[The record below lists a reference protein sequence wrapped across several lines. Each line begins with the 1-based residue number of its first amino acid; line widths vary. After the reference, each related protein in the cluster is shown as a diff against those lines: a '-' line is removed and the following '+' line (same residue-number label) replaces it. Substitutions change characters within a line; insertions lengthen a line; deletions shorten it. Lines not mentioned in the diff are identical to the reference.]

1 LGEFSGFTLNCEE
14 NLIGGIWFWCFGR
27 GSTWGGEEG
36 GPIVCNWEFICCT
49 TPYGVGLGP
58 NGRGGLLRTASSGRA
73 VCEGT
78 TRGTRCSKGTTK
90 GREF

>member
-1 LGEFSGFTLNCEE
+1 LEESGFGVL
-14 NLIGGIWFWCFGR
+14 FGVPR
-27 GSTWGGEEG
+27 GVVEEG

-49 TPYGVGLGP
+49 TPYEVGLSP
-58 NGRGGLLRTASSGRA
+58 IGRGGLLRTASSGRA